1 MLHVATRS
9 TIPLSFWQRLLSG
22 ASILVAFQAEFVQAL
37 AELRSLEVTCE
48 RFFSSALLSNLGA
61 GWIGKMFD
69 VDFFLGSEKD
79 SSSMKLTKNGCE
91 DIEVTI
97 SGVFIL

>member
-1 MLHVATRS
+1 VS
-9 TIPLSFWQRLLSG
+9 D
-22 ASILVAFQAEFVQAL
+22 
-37 AELRSLEVTCE
+37 
-48 RFFSSALLSNLGA
+48 FFSSALLSNLGA